1 MLSPFERDG
10 NVYTYKNWQYE
21 KDLYNESKRE
31 FALREV
37 GTAYKEIHISL
48 HQRVM
53 MEACILREE
62 SFGSPP
68 EDTTPRHAGSHVSV
82 LFSSNA

>member
-21 KDLYNESKRE
+21 KDLHNESKRE

-37 GTAYKEIHISL
+37 GTAYKQTHISHL
-48 HQRVM
+48 TSPAGDDGGLYPPGRVV
-53 MEACILREE
+53 REPTGGYN
-62 SFGSPP
+62 S
-68 EDTTPRHAGSHVSV
+68 
-82 LFSSNA
+82 